1 MLTKTKNYK
10 KQDSSMGDASHN
22 QNNQRENE
30 KKTQIGKDVM
40 DCAVKD
46 ETGLNDF
53 QKLPSSH
60 NISIPKV
67 GIERFRIP
75 LSYLHADGSVM
86 NHDSE
91 VSMFVSL
98 EGHKTGVNM
107 SRFPAILQEEATKA
121 PISYDFIESLLTRYR
136 TDLRDFE
143 DEALIPTSYLDLHF
157 KYPLKQPSLKSDNWG
172 WQYYNVIIN
181 ASQNKDGVTDFLLTL
196 DYEYSSTC
204 PCSLSMAKQYE
215 EDFRLGKTTEGNGIA
230 TAHSQR
236 SNARVQ
242 VKFTKEKA
250 ITIEGLVELL
260 RRAIPTETQ
269 SLVKRLDEQAFAILN
284 GENPIFVEH
293 VARHLSETLDAKE
306 EILDWNA
313 YIQHW
318 ESLHSHNAVAYIQK
332 VKPL

>member
-1 MLTKTKNYK
+1 ML
-10 KQDSSMGDASHN
+10 
-22 QNNQRENE
+22 
-30 KKTQIGKDVM
+30 KKTETNTQAKSMSNSKRKLGKDVM

-46 ETGLNDF
+46 DTGLNDF
-53 QKLPSSH
+53 QKLPSAH
-60 NISIPKV
+60 DIAIPKV

-75 LSYLHADGSVM
+75 LNYLHADGLVM

-91 VSMFVSL
+91 ASMFICL
-98 EGHKTGVNM
+98 ESHKTGVNM
-107 SRFPAILQEEATKA
+107 SRFPAILQEEANKA
-121 PISYDFIESLLTRYR
+121 PISYDLIDKILTRFR

-143 DEALIPTSYLDLHF
+143 DEDLIGKAYLDLHF
-157 KYPLKQPSLKSDNWG
+157 KYPLKQPSLKSENWG
-172 WQYYNVIIN
+172 WQYYNVSIN
-181 ASQNKDGVTDFLLTL
+181 ASQDSKGQTDIALTL

-215 EDFRLGKTTEGNGIA
+215 EDFRSGKTTEGNGIA

-242 VKFTKEKA
+242 VKFHKEQA
-250 ITIEGLVELL
+250 ISIEDLVDLL
-260 RRAIPTETQ
+260 RKSIPTETQ
-269 SLVKRLDEQAFAILN
+269 SLVKRVDEQAFAILN

-293 VARHLSETLDAKE
+293 VARHLSEALDE
-306 EILDWNA
+306 EKRILDWNA

-332 VKPL
+332 VRGE

>member
-1 MLTKTKNYK
+1 MLTKTKIKENTK
-10 KQDSSMGDASHN
+10 KSQAKSMDNSNSKKAK
-22 QNNQRENE
+22 REL
-30 KKTQIGKDVM
+30 GKDVM
-40 DCAVKD
+40 ECAVKD
-46 ETGLNDF
+46 HTGLNDF
-53 QKLPSSH
+53 QKLPSAH
-60 NISIPKV
+60 DIAIPKV

-75 LSYLHADGSVM
+75 LNYLHADGSVM

-98 EGHKTGVNM
+98 AGHKTGVNM
-107 SRFPAILQEEATKA
+107 SRFPAILQEEAAKS
-121 PISYDFIESLLTRYR
+121 PISYDFIENILSRYR

-143 DEALIPTSYLDLHF
+143 DEDLIANAYLDLNF
-157 KYPLKQPSLKSDNWG
+157 KYPLKQPSLKSENWG
-172 WQYYNVIIN
+172 WQYYDVAIKAI
-181 ASQNKDGVTDFLLTL
+181 QNKEGKTEFALTL

-215 EDFRLGKTTEGNGIA
+215 EDYRSGKTTEGNGIA

-242 VKFTKEKA
+242 VKFSKEA
-250 ITIEGLVELL
+250 ALTIEELVDLL
-260 RRAIPTETQ
+260 RKAIPTETQ
-269 SLVKRLDEQAFAILN
+269 SLVKRVDEQAFAILN

-293 VARHLSETLDAKE
+293 VARHLSEALDE
-306 EILDWNA
+306 DGRILDWNA

-332 VKPL
+332 VTD